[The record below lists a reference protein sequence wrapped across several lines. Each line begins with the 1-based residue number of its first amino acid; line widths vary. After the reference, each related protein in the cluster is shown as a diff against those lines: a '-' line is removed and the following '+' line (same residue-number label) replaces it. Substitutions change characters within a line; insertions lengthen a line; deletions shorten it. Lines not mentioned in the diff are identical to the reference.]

1 MLSRL
6 IEQKNNNSVAL
17 LNEFGR
23 ILGLENER
31 FCVLGIF
38 SPAPASAADETY
50 ETLTFHFLKKIILLL
65 MGNERFRAFGNF
77 SPAFGT
83 SSDEESEA
91 LPGNRVYFT

>member
-31 FCVLGIF
+31 FCMLGIF
-38 SPAPASAADETY
+38 SSASAADETY